1 MAVVQMTLK
10 REGGKGRNIDG
21 MTSILKLL
29 GMACPQIF
37 NQASWEDFWPGMSL
51 GCIELTVCT
60 LCNPKINK
68 GWVTAD
74 ES

>member
-21 MTSILKLL
+21 ITSILKLL

-60 LCNPKINK
+60 PCNPKINK